1 MSVNVLLVDFFSA
14 IETDPR
20 VNSRHISLYVSLFQ
34 FWVKNGA
41 NNPLQ
46 LFGKEV
52 MGICKISA
60 SSTYHKTLR
69 DLHAFGYIEYE
80 PSFNHSKASII
91 CLTKIKAMKKVKP
104 FDGLF

>member
-1 MSVNVLLVDFFSA
+1 MSEIVLLVDFFTA

-69 DLHAFGYIEYE
+69 DLHSFGYIQYE
-80 PSFNHSKASII
+80 PSFNHSKASNI
-91 CLTKIKAMKKVKP
+91 CLTKIEIKKM
-104 FDGLF
+104 